1 MKHVHFNILHP
12 GDFNYY
18 IQHEKGTYTYKQMKK
33 KKKSNSKICFMTKQR
48 KKLKDPQ
55 FSVGDASTHS
65 RRYWRVLIIPQK
77 VKDWQFRVSQNPLT
91 LKRLTEAKFLGIAE
105 NFFKANDYSQK
116 SPKDPIGPFL
126 L

>member
-1 MKHVHFNILHP
+1 
-12 GDFNYY
+12 
-18 IQHEKGTYTYKQMKK
+18 
-33 KKKSNSKICFMTKQR
+33 MTKQR

-55 FSVGDASTHS
+55 FSVGDTFMHS